1 MPHDVARLEKYD
13 RLIAGDYC
21 QPHCGECLDACPE
34 NLPINDVL
42 RYRMY
47 AKEYDWPEEGRSK
60 YALLEKDASICVG
73 CPAPCRGAC
82 PHGVPIRTT
91 MLDAHYVLRG

>member
-1 MPHDVARLEKYD
+1 
-13 RLIAGDYC
+13 
-21 QPHCGECLDACPE
+21 
-34 NLPINDVL
+34 VL

-47 AKEYDWPEEGRSK
+47 AKVCDWAEEGRSK

>member
-1 MPHDVARLEKYD
+1 
-13 RLIAGDYC
+13 
-21 QPHCGECLDACPE
+21 
-34 NLPINDVL
+34 
-42 RYRMY
+42 MY
-47 AKEYDWPEEGRSK
+47 AKEYDWAEEGRSK

-82 PHGVPIRTT
+82 PHGVPIRAT